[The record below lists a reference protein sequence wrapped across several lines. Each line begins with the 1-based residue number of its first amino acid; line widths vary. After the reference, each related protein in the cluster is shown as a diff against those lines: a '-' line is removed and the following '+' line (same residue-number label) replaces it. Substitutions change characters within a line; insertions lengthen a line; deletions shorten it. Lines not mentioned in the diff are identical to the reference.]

1 MEPRH
6 HAPTGRSGGG
16 YSYKDSA
23 ISGFSLTHMSGP
35 GCAVYG
41 DIPILPTVGAI
52 GSDPPAS
59 TAPFSHSTEVA
70 SPGTTPSPWAHLRC
84 GSSWR

>member
-6 HAPTGRSGGG
+6 HADRTSGGG
-16 YSYKDSA
+16 YSYEDSA

-41 DIPILPTVGAI
+41 DIPVLPTVGPI
-52 GSDPPAS
+52 GSNPAAS
-59 TAPFSHSTEVA
+59 KSVFSHSTEVA
-70 SPGTTPSPWAHLRC
+70 SPGNYAVTVGKPPVRV
-84 GSSWR
+84 SWR